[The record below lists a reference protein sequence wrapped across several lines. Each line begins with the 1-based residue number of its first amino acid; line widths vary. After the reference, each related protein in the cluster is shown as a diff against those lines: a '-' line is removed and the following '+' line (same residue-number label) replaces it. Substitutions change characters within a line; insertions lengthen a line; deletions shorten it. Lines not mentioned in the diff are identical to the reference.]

1 MDTIFMGSENSKRLN
16 LMFLILNLTDQI
28 NLRRDEK
35 RLQMD
40 KIKLTKSI

>member
-40 KIKLTKSI
+40 KMKLTRSI

>member
-1 MDTIFMGSENSKRLN
+1 MGSENSKRLN
-16 LMFLILNLTDQI
+16 LMLLILNLTDQI

-40 KIKLTKSI
+40 KMKLTRSI

>member
-1 MDTIFMGSENSKRLN
+1 MGSENSKSLN

-40 KIKLTKSI
+40 KMKLTRSI

>member
-1 MDTIFMGSENSKRLN
+1 MGSENSKRLN